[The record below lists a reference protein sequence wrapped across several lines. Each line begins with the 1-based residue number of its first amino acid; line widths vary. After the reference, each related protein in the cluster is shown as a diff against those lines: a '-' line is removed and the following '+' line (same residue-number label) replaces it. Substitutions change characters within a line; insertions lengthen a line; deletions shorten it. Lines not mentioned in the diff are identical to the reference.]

1 MTAILTRLTV
11 LFFLAPVL
19 GMVAVGTAAAQ
30 DTWSFVLTPQV
41 WVSHIEKNGLVP
53 SSSLVG
59 IEPFSDSNTGLIVP
73 NLFTSRDSSPVDS
86 LNPQWG
92 LQLAAQKGRW
102 TLAAGFQYVTFETRT
117 DLFYTPSNG
126 LAANP
131 GVETCVG
138 NPFCIRNGERAAQEF
153 VNTTR
158 MDVDFAASYLFPDV
172 VPNTLDFSVGAGV
185 KAIYATASRQWGN
198 LSPFAAFINSEF
210 PPGLYRICE
219 RDDCSDRPVAFK
231 DRVKTESWLYGVTI
245 PMSAVFHLTNDGT
258 WLLPLS
264 FTPFLGA
271 ETRDDRNVIY
281 ALTYPPGNVPVQGDP
296 FAGVRVKRLDG
307 TTFAYGATTDVTLRW
322 ILNEHVSTY
331 AGMRVQYIEGHEK
344 YLAYG
349 PLFGMSVRFGGK

>member
-1 MTAILTRLTV
+1 
-11 LFFLAPVL
+11 
-19 GMVAVGTAAAQ
+19 
-30 DTWSFVLTPQV
+30 
-41 WVSHIEKNGLVP
+41 
-53 SSSLVG
+53 
-59 IEPFSDSNTGLIVP
+59 
-73 NLFTSRDSSPVDS
+73 LFTAENPSPVDS

-92 LQLAAQKGRW
+92 FQIAAQKGRW

-117 DLFYTPSNG
+117 DLIYTPSNG
-126 LAANP
+126 LPAAP
-131 GVETCVG
+131 IGGVNCATS
-138 NPFCIRNGERAAQEF
+138 PLCIKAGERAAQEF

-158 MDVDFAASYLFPDV
+158 MDFDLAASYLFPDV
-172 VPNTLDFSVGAGV
+172 VPNTLDFSIGAGA
-185 KAIYATASRQWGN
+185 KIIYATASRQWNN
-198 LSPFAAFINSEF
+198 LSPFAARINSLL
-210 PPGLYRICE
+210 PPGLYEICR
-219 RDDCSDRPVAFK
+219 RDDCADADFK
-231 DRVKTESWLYGVTI
+231 DRVKTKSLLYGATI

-271 ETRDDRNVIY
+271 ETRDDRDVVY
-281 ALTYPPGNVPVQGDP
+281 ALTYPADNRPVPGDP